1 MFVFINNIMRTLIRL
16 NQLFFESPTV
26 IPAAWEWSLPPAPPP
41 PPILFSAVVIG
52 LYRADIA
59 GLFGGIG
66 GGIPL
71 FPIDDEVDEEAL
83 AYNLKYE
90 KGVNIMIIIALY
102 YCKNI
107 LQKKIII
114 QVTFNDDE
122 DTDSFPIP
130 TPPLLIT
137 LCIIDDD
144 PPLVPKTKTLYRFR

>member
-1 MFVFINNIMRTLIRL
+1 M
-16 NQLFFESPTV
+16 
-26 IPAAWEWSLPPAPPP
+26 
-41 PPILFSAVVIG
+41 
-52 LYRADIA
+52 
-59 GLFGGIG
+59 
-66 GGIPL
+66 

-144 PPLVPKTKTLYRFR
+144 PPLVPKTKKLYNFCRFFTISLTIILIFTLLK